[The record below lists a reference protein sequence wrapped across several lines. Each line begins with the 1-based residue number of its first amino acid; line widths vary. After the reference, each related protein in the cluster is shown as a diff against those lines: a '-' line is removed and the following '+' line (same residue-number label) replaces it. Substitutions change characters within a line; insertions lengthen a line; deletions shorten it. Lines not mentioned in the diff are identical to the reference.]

1 MPEQQ
6 VAFKRT
12 VLLHIAMTH
21 WPLQWLGSKG
31 QCKVLQAS
39 VVPTVEI
46 YYLFSGCLSHHGG
59 PLDVAH
65 AQNVAHVQTAH

>member
-6 VAFKRT
+6 VASKRT
-12 VLLHIAMTH
+12 VLLHITMTQ
-21 WPLQWLGSKG
+21 WPLQWLGNEG

-46 YYLFSGCLSHHGG
+46 DYLFSGCLLHHGG
-59 PLDVAH
+59 PLDVAR
-65 AQNVAHVQTAH
+65 AQNAAHVQTAH